1 MSVAGKVANAAW
13 QGDVLVC
20 GGGWSGMLCAKHC
33 KEQGLNTHILEKASV
48 LGGVWVYNEKTPGGV
63 MASTQTT
70 SSWSFTE
77 ISDFPLLKEDGLNT
91 DFPRHDIVLD
101 YLQRFGRHNGLDEIA
116 TFNVEAVRVQKI
128 SGLFHTLASDGKLYV
143 SKRIAMATGLL
154 GNPRSKG
161 FESLTKD
168 FTGEIRHANTYKRI
182 TDEHYGKNVLVVG
195 GGETASDLCN
205 EVSYAANMVYLSIP
219 NGQWFGGRFNQHW
232 DYATAWPLDNF
243 SSRLRRTLLD
253 GNPDPE
259 KFEAM
264 KVWAERYDG
273 TSGHG
278 YECWKSPFETYG
290 QAIINK
296 SNDVLRRCVLGR
308 VTPKGKMTRM
318 KGRTV
323 YFSDGSEIHDID
335 LIYFATGYGMY
346 FPMLKDLNREN
357 QCASTLYRFCM
368 DTVDED
374 IGFVGFCRPIRGSF
388 PSLSETCS
396 RLLAYSWAGKVAIP
410 PPHERERICRLNRLQ
425 RDMFFTGFDKFGY
438 TMKCPSSGG
447 VYRANYRAAGLV
459 DLFMFTDEIA
469 KDLGIM
475 PNYWRVLMECGVRK
489 YFLSILAPHHQGQYM
504 LNDPSKREYVFSR
517 FEYFLSRFPVL
528 IPIIFSLFQGIFQ
541 EWKAYLRNRFW
552 WTLGYLLVRKP
563 HAGAIHV
570 YDFKAAFRRAQC
582 ALSVPDALKGE
593 WPPADGLPRC
603 QNQNEFCNSLT
614 RIAMGNCDS
623 GDTCGSGSCGTSSC
637 APASS
642 GSGPSKLC
650 SGCGQK
656 VSDCRCVANAAAL
669 AESRARTQ
677 SKGICKGCGA
687 FKNKCCCPPEKEDEE
702 EDQATAS
709 PARSGTPSKSRSKK
723 AAASPAAD
731 NSTPVKS
738 RSASPAPAR
747 ATGRKNGKKAAK

>member
-1 MSVAGKVANAAW
+1 
-13 QGDVLVC
+13 
-20 GGGWSGMLCAKHC
+20 MLCAKHC
-33 KEQGLNTHILEKASV
+33 KSLGLDVKILEKAPV
-48 LGGVWVYNEKTPGGV
+48 LGGVWLYNEKVPGGV

-77 ISDFPLLKEDGLNT
+77 ISDFPLLPEDGLNT
-91 DFPRHDIVLD
+91 DFPRHDLVLN
-101 YLQRFGRHNGLDEIA
+101 YLQRYGIKNGLDKITNFNTEIL
-116 TFNVEAVRVQKI
+116 RVQKI
-128 SGLFHTLASDGKLYV
+128 SGLFQTLASDGRTYR
-143 SKRIAMATGLL
+143 SKRIVMATGSL

-161 FESLTKD
+161 FENLTKD

-182 TDEHYGKNVLVVG
+182 TEELYGKRVLVVG

-205 EVSYAANMVYLSIP
+205 EVSYAAEMVYLSIP

-273 TSGHG
+273 ASGHG

-308 VTPKGKMTRM
+308 VTPKGKMKSM
-318 KGRTV
+318 SGRSV
-323 YFSDGSEIHDID
+323 YFEDGSAIHDID
-335 LIYFATGYGMY
+335 LIYFATGYAMY
-346 FPMLKDLNREN
+346 FPMLKDLHREH
-357 QCASTLYRFCM
+357 QCASTLYKFCM
-368 DTVDED
+368 DTIDES

-388 PSLSETCS
+388 PSLSETCG
-396 RLLAYSWAGKVAIP
+396 RLLAHMWSGKIPTP
-410 PPHERERICRLNRLQ
+410 PPHERERVCRLDRLG

-438 TMKCPSSGG
+438 TLKCPSSGG

-459 DLFMFTDEIA
+459 DLFYFNDACA
-469 KDLGIM
+469 KLCGIM
-475 PNYWRVLMECGVRK
+475 PNYTRVLLECGVYK
-489 YFLSILAPHHQGQYM
+489 WAISLLAPYHQCQFM
-504 LNDPSKREYVFSR
+504 LNDPSKRDYIFSR
-517 FEYFLSRFPVL
+517 YDYFLSRFPVL

-552 WTLGYLLVRKP
+552 WTIGYLFMRKP

-593 WPPADGLPRC
+593 WPPADGMPRC
-603 QNQNEFCNSLT
+603 QQSNEFCKNLT
-614 RIAMGNCDS
+614 KIALGDMAAGECGAGSCGAGSCDAGVCGKCDAKPGVCKCAGS
-623 GDTCGSGSCGTSSC
+623 CDTGSCGTSSC
-637 APASS
+637 DTGSCAPKSAPASS
-642 GSGPSKLC
+642 ATTYTTFATKLC
-650 SGCGQK
+650 GGCGQK
-656 VSDCRCVANAAAL
+656 MPECRCGLNTNNNNTGPVKQSSICFACGL
-669 AESRARTQ
+669 WRTHCTCP
-677 SKGICKGCGA
+677 SE
-687 FKNKCCCPPEKEDEE
+687 CPPAAETPRKGKPTNS
-702 EDQATAS
+702 AKSS
-709 PARSGTPSKSRSKK
+709 PSA
-723 AAASPAAD
+723 
-731 NSTPVKS
+731 

-747 ATGRKNGKKAAK
+747 TGSKASRRK